1 MTNSSSKEDKNKSA
15 SVTSPRNITKILF
28 YVVVMVAA
36 FYFIGFAFST
46 WSLILEP
53 IIGLMPFLQAGV
65 VLLVGYKLVEFIGE
79 LVYKSVAKTLELD
92 KAAAMKTLV
101 RIVGYAILLSV
112 LASVFKVGLEAA
124 LTIGSFSGIVMGFA
138 SQTILSNAM
147 AGLLIVLTRPF
158 KVGDEITV
166 LGQSGIV
173 KDIKLMHTVLETQNG
188 EKEVLIPNNTLINA
202 IISKTKFANKLS
214 KVNET

>member
-147 AGLLIVLTRPF
+147 AGLLIALTRPF

>member
-1 MTNSSSKEDKNKSA
+1 
-15 SVTSPRNITKILF
+15 
-28 YVVVMVAA
+28 
-36 FYFIGFAFST
+36 
-46 WSLILEP
+46 
-53 IIGLMPFLQAGV
+53 
-65 VLLVGYKLVEFIGE
+65 
-79 LVYKSVAKTLELD
+79 
-92 KAAAMKTLV
+92 MKTLV

-147 AGLLIVLTRPF
+147 AGLLIALTRPF

-202 IISKTKFANKLS
+202 IISKTKFVNKLS